1 MLPSCKHLSM
11 AKIADTNDYKKSR
24 PEKSPVKIIISVGT
38 NDLSSAKQ
46 TANDIIHLLNQLKL
60 TQT

>member
-1 MLPSCKHLSM
+1 M
-11 AKIADTNDYKKSR
+11 AKIADMNHYKKSR

>member
-1 MLPSCKHLSM
+1 M

>member
-1 MLPSCKHLSM
+1 M
-11 AKIADTNDYKKSR
+11 AKIADMNHYKKST
-24 PEKSPVKIIISVGT
+24 PEKSPVK